1 VHGEIRQFDSAT
13 GTDAFLA
20 DVAHK
25 NTTSYG
31 FFEGENTL
39 LTGDESKLE
48 DFVEGDVFKA
58 TVTVLGSMSYDTQ
71 IGGNT
76 TVPLLQ
82 IDSIKRVG
90 NNS

>member
-1 VHGEIRQFDSAT
+1 M
-13 GTDAFLA
+13 A

-31 FFEGENTL
+31 FFNGENTM
-39 LTGDESKLE
+39 LTGNESKLE

-58 TVTVLGSMSYDTQ
+58 TVTVVGSFSYDTQ

-76 TVPLLQ
+76 TVPLLT
-82 IDSIKRVG
+82 INSIRRVG